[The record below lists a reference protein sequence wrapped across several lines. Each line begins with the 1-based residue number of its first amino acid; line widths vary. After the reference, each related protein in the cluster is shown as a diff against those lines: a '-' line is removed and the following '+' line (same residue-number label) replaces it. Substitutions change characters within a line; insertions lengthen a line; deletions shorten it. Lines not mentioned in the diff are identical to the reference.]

1 MKEEFSKEM
10 PDIVIPLLLSCL
22 DLVYQP
28 SICYCFQPR
37 VIYPLDPTYARI
49 IPFPVDS
56 DDK

>member
-1 MKEEFSKEM
+1 M

-28 SICYCFQPR
+28 SICYCFQPTE
-37 VIYPLDPTYARI
+37 IYPLDPTYARI